1 VFLDAL
7 VVQAPGHHIDHRHR
21 VDGHAVREDST
32 TLADH
37 SHRLTASE
45 LELRR
50 RGETLLTNQ
59 TAITQMSATVSA
71 VKEWMDTM
79 NGSIVRILYIVTVA
93 LIILAVVTKLGDLGI
108 L

>member
-1 VFLDAL
+1 MV
-7 VVQAPGHHIDHRHR
+7 
-21 VDGHAVREDST
+21 
-32 TLADH
+32 DH
-37 SHRLTASE
+37 SRRLTASE

-50 RGETLLTNQ
+50 QGETLLTNQ

-71 VKEWMDTM
+71 VKESLDKM
-79 NGSIVRILYIVTVA
+79 NGSIVHILYIVIVA

>member
-7 VVQAPGHHIDHRHR
+7 VVQASGHYIHDGHR
-21 VDGHAVREDST
+21 VDCHAVREDST

-37 SHRLTASE
+37 SHRLTASR